1 MSKKGNAREPD
12 NLVSTRQ
19 IDPGEHKHHTVKL
32 QPGIR
37 MSRCWNAIQ
46 NCLGKSLP
54 NELEYIVA
62 ALLFSGAQKGASPQK
77 FALGKNT
84 DQTSGTYT
92 SVRQDKKPRKGE
104 NLSSSDN
111 NS

>member
-1 MSKKGNAREPD
+1 MAKNVVGGVLQQRHRFLNVRGQ
-12 NLVSTRQ
+12 NLPT
-19 IDPGEHKHHTVKL
+19 IKL

-37 MSRCWNAIQ
+37 MCRCWNAIQ

>member
-1 MSKKGNAREPD
+1 
-12 NLVSTRQ
+12 
-19 IDPGEHKHHTVKL
+19 
-32 QPGIR
+32 

-46 NCLGKSLP
+46 NLPRKKSLP

-92 SVRQDKKPRKGE
+92 SVRQDKNQEKVKK
-104 NLSSSDN
+104 LIIL
-111 NS
+111 

>member
-1 MSKKGNAREPD
+1 
-12 NLVSTRQ
+12 
-19 IDPGEHKHHTVKL
+19 
-32 QPGIR
+32 

-84 DQTSGTYT
+84 DQTSGAYT